1 METLIYGVMALV
13 AVWGYF
19 FPTIVA
25 HGKKKRNT
33 MAIFVLNLTL
43 GWTVIGWFAALI
55 WASMVD
61 A

>member
-1 METLIYGVMALV
+1 METLIYGVTALV

-19 FPTIVA
+19 FPTVMA
-25 HGKKKRNT
+25 HGRNKRNT
-33 MAIFVLNLTL
+33 MAIFVLNLAL

-55 WASMVD
+55 WASTKE